1 MPEIS
6 ASKYLVTAGWDDVP
20 HLDEKTKAELLEATP
35 PHLRKARSQGIP
47 SLGAGAIYPVDP
59 DEIKIRPFPIPDYWP
74 RAFALDVGW
83 KRTAAMW
90 GARDPTDG
98 VTYLY
103 AEHYMGQAVPAIH
116 AEAIKARGPWIK
128 GAIDPAAR
136 KRREEDGR
144 RLMAQYQSLG
154 LSLVPAKNAVEAG
167 LYQVWQLLATG
178 RLKVFSNLL
187 NYFEEYNEYRRDE
200 DGKVVKDFDHLMDAK
215 RYLIMT
221 WDAIASVK
229 PVEHTSVP
237 SIFASDT
244 KAGY

>member
-59 DEIKIRPFPIPDYWP
+59 DEIKVRPFPIPDYWP

-90 GARDPTDG
+90 GARDPSDG

-136 KRREEDGR
+136 KRSEEDGR

-229 PVEHTSVP
+229 PVERTSVP